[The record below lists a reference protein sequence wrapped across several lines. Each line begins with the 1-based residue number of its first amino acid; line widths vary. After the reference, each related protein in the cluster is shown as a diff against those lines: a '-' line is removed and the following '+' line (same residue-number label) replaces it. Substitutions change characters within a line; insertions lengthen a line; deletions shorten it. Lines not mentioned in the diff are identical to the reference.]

1 MSDVK
6 LRRNARGKRPQ
17 FYGEPALD
25 TVTSMVMVLASELS
39 VTRDRLDTIE
49 RIARKKNLILA
60 DEINDFEFDQ
70 AALAER
76 EQRRQDFMDR
86 LFYLLSK
93 DITEL
98 EEKDSSSS
106 YTSTIEDIANN

>member
-1 MSDVK
+1 V
-6 LRRNARGKRPQ
+6 A
-17 FYGEPALD
+17 
-25 TVTSMVMVLASELS
+25 SMVMVLASELS

-60 DEINDFEFDQ
+60 DEIDDFEFDE

-86 LFYLLSK
+86 LFYLLNK
-93 DITEL
+93 EITEL
-98 EEKDSSSS
+98 EEKDSSARYSS
-106 YTSTIEDIANN
+106 TLEDIANN